1 MDNPGASATPTF
13 QLSHVEYGKAQHV
26 TLHRLTDTVLAMP
39 RLTPITERDHVSEQ
53 DREAFDAIVL
63 SRGRINAPQSMLMY
77 APQISARA
85 SALND
90 ALREL
95 LSEADFEVAVLSAA
109 REFQI
114 DFVWAAHV
122 AAATRA
128 GVSAETIETIR
139 SRGELSGLGT
149 RERTI
154 IAIGRELVGEHQLS
168 AELFE
173 AGRRELGERGLIE
186 VLAAM
191 GYYLMIGTVLIATD
205 YEPPEGAERLP
216 R

>member
-1 MDNPGASATPTF
+1 
-13 QLSHVEYGKAQHV
+13 
-26 TLHRLTDTVLAMP
+26 MP
-39 RLTPITERDHVSEQ
+39 RLTPITQREQVPEDERV
-53 DREAFDAIVL
+53 AFDEIIA

-85 SALND
+85 SLLND

-95 LSEADFEVAVLSAA
+95 LSEADFEIAVLSAA
-109 REFQI
+109 REFDI

-122 AAATRA
+122 PPATRA

-139 SRGELSGLGT
+139 TRGDLSRLSR
-149 RERTI
+149 RERSI
-154 IAIGRELVGEHQLS
+154 VAISRDLVGKHQLS
-168 AELFE
+168 AEIFE
-173 AGRRELGERGLIE
+173 EARGELGDRGLIE

-191 GYYLMIGTVLIATD
+191 GYYVMIGCVLIATD
-205 YEPPEGAERLP
+205 MELPQGAERLP